1 MNGKEWIQ
9 SAESNRGKQQDADY
23 PKNIELLARAMEC
36 WDNLAGF
43 RSDRERNKRLPTA
56 TSGAT
61 QSMLTESGY
70 GRRNIS
76 AARVMCR

>member
-9 SAESNRGKQQDADY
+9 SAESNRGKLPDADY

-43 RSDRERNKRLPTA
+43 RSDRERNKRFTYPGVQLP
-56 TSGAT
+56 
-61 QSMLTESGY
+61 LY
-70 GRRNIS
+70 FCNLLS
-76 AARVMCR
+76 A

>member
-9 SAESNRGKQQDADY
+9 SAESNRGKLPDADY

-43 RSDRERNKRLPTA
+43 RSDRERNKRFCK
-56 TSGAT
+56 G
-61 QSMLTESGY
+61 MY
-70 GRRNIS
+70 GGQPS
-76 AARVMCR
+76 PGWAAEGTLAAG